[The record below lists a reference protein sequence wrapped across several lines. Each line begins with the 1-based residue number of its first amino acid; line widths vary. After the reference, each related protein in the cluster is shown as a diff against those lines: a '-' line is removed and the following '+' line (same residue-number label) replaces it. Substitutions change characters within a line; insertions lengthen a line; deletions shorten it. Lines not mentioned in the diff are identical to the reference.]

1 LKIVLKK
8 LDEIKEAPYN
18 PRISIKKNK
27 QFYDKLKHSMDR
39 FGLVQPIVW
48 NKKTNTVVGGHQR
61 LQILRDQGITE
72 IECIEVDLSK
82 EDEIALNLSL
92 NKIGG
97 DWDVEMLVGLLDEIK
112 VDDLGLTGFSLI
124 ELEEM
129 RLDLEKINIPKEE
142 KREISNYNIVF
153 NTIDEKNTW
162 ERYLKHVRKLYPSNT
177 IAEAIIL
184 DITSKG
190 LLDEGK

>member
-1 LKIVLKK
+1 MKIVLKK